1 MFLALSSDILHLS
14 KIVATWVQ
22 IEAWDVFWCMKN
34 GKRLAVNFKQF
45 NHKGI
50 SLAITFLVAASLSSC
65 SSGQQTDPE
74 ACALIQE
81 GYENL
86 QPLLQDKYWLD
97 NDSSARFDAARSD
110 YGTTFQFLDEF
121 QIVATAFDLA
131 AGSSSLSE
139 DDKTKLT
146 NLSQE
151 IRYPSDFNRD
161 TSQASLKLIQI
172 QTDLVAVV
180 GICD

>member
-22 IEAWDVFWCMKN
+22 IVALDVFWFTKN

-45 NHKGI
+45 NQKGI
-50 SLAITFLVAASLSSC
+50 SLAIAFLVAASLSSC
-65 SSGQQTDPE
+65 SSGQQADSE

-131 AGSSSLSE
+131 ADSSSLSE
-139 DDKTKLT
+139 DDRAKLS
-146 NLSQE
+146 NFAQDV
-151 IRYPSDFNRD
+151 RYPADFNLD
-161 TSQASLKLIQI
+161 TPKASLKLIQI
-172 QTDLVAVV
+172 RTDLVAVV
-180 GICD
+180 GICE